1 MRPIH
6 HTKDTVMILDDIS
19 ELTTPAEGPVV
30 SLYLPTEY
38 KRLRTNKERIEMKD
52 LMKEAKHEID
62 ANYAIQPNNKIL
74 VHLEDV
80 INAPDEEIWLNAEA
94 SVALFADKDHVYIA
108 NLYHKVDPQ
117 VFVGDNWELSPLKGD
132 EFQQSKYYIL
142 AVSADRFGLIK
153 GLGNCLNRID
163 VEDEGVAKQFGELMH
178 DFSDAPA
185 LDHHMLMKHLNP
197 YHDYRSRNEVSKIEA
212 EKFYRY
218 INKAVQDTLL
228 PDNPDPVILACL
240 PEHEAEF
247 RKIATIPHLMDK
259 GIEKDPGSMDSKEL
273 AIAACKILEA

>member
-19 ELTTPAEGPVV
+19 ELTTPTEGPVV

-117 VFVGDNWELSPLKGD
+117 VFVGD
-132 EFQQSKYYIL
+132 Q
-142 AVSADRFGLIK
+142 
-153 GLGNCLNRID
+153 LGAFPTQGR
-163 VEDEGVAKQFGELMH
+163 
-178 DFSDAPA
+178 
-185 LDHHMLMKHLNP
+185 
-197 YHDYRSRNEVSKIEA
+197 
-212 EKFYRY
+212 
-218 INKAVQDTLL
+218 
-228 PDNPDPVILACL
+228 
-240 PEHEAEF
+240 
-247 RKIATIPHLMDK
+247 
-259 GIEKDPGSMDSKEL
+259 
-273 AIAACKILEA
+273 